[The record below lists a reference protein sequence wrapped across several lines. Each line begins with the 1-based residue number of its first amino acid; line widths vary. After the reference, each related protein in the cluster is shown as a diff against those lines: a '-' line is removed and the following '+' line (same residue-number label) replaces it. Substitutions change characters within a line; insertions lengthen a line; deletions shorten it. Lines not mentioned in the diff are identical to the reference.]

1 MKAIVVANW
10 KMHPATAREAKA
22 LFDASRKIIEKAKSI
37 SLVIAPPALYLREMG
52 SLYKGKRITFALQ
65 NGHPEVGGAFT
76 GEISIAQGKDAKAS
90 AVIIGHAERRAMGES
105 NDDVRRKV
113 AAALAQKM
121 TPILCI
127 GETSR
132 DSSGEHFT
140 FVKEQLKIAL
150 LDVPPQK
157 VTQILVA
164 YEPVWAIG
172 ATRAMN
178 PRDMHEMTIF
188 IRKTIVEL
196 LGKDGMN
203 VRMLYGG
210 SVDET
215 NAPEMLRDGAVSGF
229 LVGRAS
235 VEPHKFS
242 ALINSLAEV

>member
-10 KMHPATAREAKA
+10 KMHPATLREAKT
-22 LFDASRKIIEKAKSI
+22 LFDALRKSIEKAKSI
-37 SLVIAPPALYLREMG
+37 SLTIAPPAIYLRD
-52 SLYKGKRITFALQ
+52 LVQYYKGKRISFALQ
-65 NGHPEVGGAFT
+65 NAHPETIGAFT
-76 GEISIAQGKDAKAS
+76 GEISMAQGKDAKAS
-90 AVIIGHAERRAMGES
+90 AVIIGHAERRAMGET

-113 AAALAQKM
+113 AAVLAQKL

-140 FVKEQLKIAL
+140 FIKEQLKIAL
-150 LDVPPQK
+150 LDVPPPK
-157 VTQILVA
+157 VAQILIA

-172 ATRAMN
+172 ATRAMD

-203 VRMLYGG
+203 VRMLYGA
-210 SVDET
+210 VDET
-215 NAPEMLRDGAVSGF
+215 NAPAMLRDGDVSGF

-235 VEPHKFS
+235 VEPSKFA
-242 ALINSLAEV
+242 ALINSLS